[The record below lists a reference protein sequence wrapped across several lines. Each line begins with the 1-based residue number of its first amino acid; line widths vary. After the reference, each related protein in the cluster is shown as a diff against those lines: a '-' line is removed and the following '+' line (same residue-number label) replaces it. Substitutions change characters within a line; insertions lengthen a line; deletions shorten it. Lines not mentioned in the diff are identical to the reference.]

1 MVNNDPATK
10 DKMQVVFVENYSV
23 SVAEVLI
30 PAADISE
37 QLSTAG
43 LEASGTGNMKFMM
56 NGALTLGTMDGAN
69 VEIFE
74 QVGKENIFIFGATV
88 DEINSMKQYRTY
100 NPGTIFEQNP
110 MIREVC
116 NCLIAGELPRYG
128 KRKYSDIYQSLL
140 FGEHNIPDQYFVLY
154 DLPSYVE
161 EFEKVYD
168 MYINH
173 HDEWVKKAVINTAKS
188 GFFSS
193 DRTIEEYNEKIW
205 NLPTYK

>member
-1 MVNNDPATK
+1 MQCKRLHEYKRQLLKCLHIIYLYKQVKKNPDFLSKPITFIFGAKAAPGYQRAKEIIRLINSIGDMVNNDPATK

-74 QVGKENIFIFGATV
+74 QVGKENIFILGPLWMR
-88 DEINSMKQYRTY
+88 S
-100 NPGTIFEQNP
+100 
-110 MIREVC
+110 
-116 NCLIAGELPRYG
+116 
-128 KRKYSDIYQSLL
+128 
-140 FGEHNIPDQYFVLY
+140 IP
-154 DLPSYVE
+154 
-161 EFEKVYD
+161 
-168 MYINH
+168 
-173 HDEWVKKAVINTAKS
+173 
-188 GFFSS
+188 
-193 DRTIEEYNEKIW
+193 
-205 NLPTYK
+205 